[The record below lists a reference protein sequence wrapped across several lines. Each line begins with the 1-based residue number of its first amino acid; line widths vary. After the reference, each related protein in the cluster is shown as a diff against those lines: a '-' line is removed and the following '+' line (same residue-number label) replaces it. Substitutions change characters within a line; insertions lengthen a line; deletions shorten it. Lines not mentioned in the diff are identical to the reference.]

1 MANNIQLSHHAEVA
15 TDHPL
20 RRWRKDQPGRV
31 TLEQI
36 AQSLDCTRAHVSLI
50 EHYKLMPSLLLAFKL
65 QLLTGVSME
74 KFVGPTDFLRKVS
87 RDVKLADSHKVRR
100 QAARQ
105 RQAALR

>member
-1 MANNIQLSHHAEVA
+1 MPNNRSNHHAEMP

-20 RRWRKDQPGRV
+20 RRWRKDQSSRV

-65 QLLTGVSME
+65 QTLTGVSME
-74 KFVGPTDFLRKVS
+74 KFVGPTDFLRRVS
-87 RDVKLADSHKVRR
+87 SHVSLVERSKARR
-100 QAARQ
+100 QAAKERKSI
-105 RQAALR
+105 